1 MRKTTMWVLAS
12 VLSVGLAPPV
22 AATAGPATGIAGAGI
37 AGAGIARAVTGP
49 TVTGPTATG
58 PTATGSTAIG
68 HTASA
73 RGATAVACAPAAV
86 EVGDVTQAEGTGGT
100 TAFRF
105 AVSVAVAPGC
115 PAVGSVRY
123 RTVDGV
129 PADRD
134 PAVAGSDYTAATGVL
149 TWLGDTATRYVTVAV
164 TADAAPELVE
174 VFWLSLDQPAGVVI
188 TGRSGAGWITDDDRP
203 RTSGCPPEDPD
214 CEGLLSTEGT
224 GVCWRGTCG
233 ASTHFSVASVET
245 RQVSVRTLDTGL
257 KDPGYVPVE
266 DLVLTV
272 PPGSRRAVV
281 WFTITAPPGQD
292 VRIPVE
298 FHSPSAG
305 APGNMRTVLTLVRN

>member
-1 MRKTTMWVLAS
+1 MWVLAS

-22 AATAGPATGIAGAGI
+22 AATTGPVAATAGTGIAGA
-37 AGAGIARAVTGP
+37 
-49 TVTGPTATG
+49 VTGPTA
-58 PTATGSTAIG
+58 
-68 HTASA
+68 
-73 RGATAVACAPAAV
+73 GAAGVAAVACAPAAV
-86 EVGDVTQAEGTGGT
+86 EVGDVAQAEGTGGT

-123 RTVDGV
+123 RTVDGA

-149 TWLGDTATRYVTVAV
+149 TWWGDTATRYVTVAV
-164 TADAAPELVE
+164 AADAAPELVE

-203 RTSGCPPEDPD
+203 RTPGCPPEDPD

-233 ASTHFSVASVET
+233 ASTHFSLASGEA
-245 RQVSVRTLDTGL
+245 RQVSVRTLDTGVA
-257 KDPGYVPVE
+257 DPGYVPVK

-281 WFTITAPPGQD
+281 WFTVTAPPGQE

-305 APGNMRTVLTLVRN
+305 IPGNMRTVLTLVRN